1 MARTPEGLTDKQE
14 AFARAYIETG
24 NASEAYRRA
33 YNAGNMKENSIWRK
47 AKELMDNGKVTAR
60 IEQLR
65 EQLAE
70 KNEITIER
78 LTKMTLD
85 AYALAMK
92 DSVAQSSAAVRAVE
106 MLGKLHGLVTDKKHV
121 TSDNRHTHSAEPLS
135 PFHEF
140 LISAIRE
147 GTKGEAEGPLQN

>member
-1 MARTPEGLTDKQE
+1 MARTPQGLTQKQE
-14 AFARAYIETG
+14 AFARAFIETG

-33 YNAGNMKENSIWRK
+33 YNAGAMKDASVWRK
-47 AKELMDNGKVTAR
+47 AKELIDNGKVTAR

-65 EQLAE
+65 EQMAE

-85 AYALAMK
+85 AYTLAMK
-92 DSVAQSSAAVRAVE
+92 ENVAQTSAAVRAVE

-135 PFHEF
+135 PFAEHLAEV
-140 LISAIRE
+140 LGIGPE
-147 GTKGEAEGPLQN
+147 GKAERPLQN